1 MIRSIGDILS
11 GEHATRLYE
20 AVTKLGAL
28 PDFPGEARE
37 FLEREYGKFGGG
49 PDEFV
54 EYVRA
59 NAAHW
64 YRSVAEP
71 PPWIQE
77 AEWQYDAGRPMV
89 YVGSVQ
95 VSTESG
101 FFHDDATF
109 YVFWSPDLGT
119 TKTVIQVS

>member
-71 PPWIQE
+71 FPWIPKT
-77 AEWQYDAGRPMV
+77 Y
-89 YVGSVQ
+89 S
-95 VSTESG
+95 SIT
-101 FFHDDATF
+101 ATNPTF
-109 YVFWSPDLGT
+109 
-119 TKTVIQVS
+119 